1 MPNSRDQVPYVG
13 LGTSGCGFGHNGWVG
28 DEKRLWPAWVV
39 GLIVAVVIFAVVLT
53 VFALLGFGDDPGIG
67 S

>member
-1 MPNSRDQVPYVG
+1 MIRFLVRTLIAVAAN
-13 LGTSGCGFGHNGWVG
+13 
-28 DEKRLWPAWVV
+28 AV
-39 GLIVAVVIFAVVLT
+39 GLIVAAVVLAVVLT